1 MLGIKLLW
9 RNIMDDLLKDAIAD
23 AKAVRETA
31 LANAKIALE
40 EAFTP
45 RIQSML
51 SNKIQS
57 EMEGEEEIPVADE
70 EEAGEEAPEVAV
82 EPEVGEEVPADELED
97 PVVAD
102 EEEIPVEVP
111 AVADEEEEVPVAADE
126 EEIPVAADEEEV
138 PFEEP
143 AIADEEGEEDVIEI
157 NGVKYAPVVSEEEEE
172 HEAPVEEQE
181 DEDELDLESILRE
194 LEDEAD
200 DADVNEEYEENEV
213 GDGLASDEVET
224 ADQADLAENDVS
236 SDIGDADN
244 KVNDDAADSSDIGQG
259 SEEPAAADAPAAGHE
274 NSEDEEVDDLVEVNG
289 VKYAKVKEQ
298 DDFEARNG
306 DLEEPEIGEGEDAED
321 IDLEEILKALSEGD
335 DEDAEKAEEQVSK
348 LKSELGEHRK
358 VVKYLRGKLNEVNLL
373 NAKLLFT
380 NKLFRAHG
388 LTNEQKLKVVE
399 TFDRATNLREV
410 KLVFATLAESFGSKT
425 ASKPKPIKEN
435 KGSASKATASTKPKS
450 TPKVIE
456 EGFDMKQRFQK
467 LANIL

>member
-51 SNKIQS
+51 SQKIQS
-57 EMEGEEEIPVADE
+57 EMEGEEEAPADEQDEEPVAE
-70 EEAGEEAPEVAV
+70 EGEEEAPEIAV
-82 EPEVGEEVPADELED
+82 EPEEGEEIPSDEQE
-97 PVVAD
+97 V
-102 EEEIPVEVP
+102 EIPVEEP
-111 AVADEEEEVPVAADE
+111 A
-126 EEIPVAADEEEV
+126 IADEEEV

-143 AIADEEGEEDVIEI
+143 AIADEEEVPFEEPAVEGEEDVIEI
-157 NGVKYAPVVSEEEEE
+157 NGVKYAPVVSEEEHED
-172 HEAPVEEQE
+172 EAPVEEQE
-181 DEDELDLESILRE
+181 DEIDELDLESILKE

-200 DADVNEEYEENEV
+200 DSEISEEYEESEV
-213 GDGLASDEVET
+213 GDGLDSDEVET
-224 ADQADLAENDVS
+224 ADEADLAENDVS

-244 KVNDDAADSSDIGQG
+244 KVNDEAGDSSDVGQG
-259 SEEPAAADAPAAGHE
+259 SEEPAAADAPDHGKE
-274 NSEDEEVDDLVEVNG
+274 NSEDEVVDDLVEVNG

-298 DDFEARNG
+298 DEFEARNG
-306 DLEEPEIGEGEDAED
+306 DLEVNEEDD

-335 DEDAEKAEEQVSK
+335 DEEEEKAEEQVSK

-425 ASKPKPIKEN
+425 ASTPKPIKEN
-435 KGSASKATASTKPKS
+435 KGTASKATASTKPKS

-456 EGFDMKQRFQK
+456 EGFDMKSRFQK
-467 LANIL
+467 LANILY

>member
-51 SNKIQS
+51 SQKIQS
-57 EMEGEEEIPVADE
+57 EMEGEEEAPADEQDEEPVAE
-70 EEAGEEAPEVAV
+70 EGEEEAPEIAV
-82 EPEVGEEVPADELED
+82 EPEEGEEIPADEQE
-97 PVVAD
+97 V
-102 EEEIPVEVP
+102 EIPVEEP
-111 AVADEEEEVPVAADE
+111 A
-126 EEIPVAADEEEV
+126 IADEEEV

-143 AIADEEGEEDVIEI
+143 AIADEEEVPFEEPAVEGEEDVIEI
-157 NGVKYAPVVSEEEEE
+157 NGVKYAPVVSEEEHED
-172 HEAPVEEQE
+172 EAPVEEQE
-181 DEDELDLESILRE
+181 DEIDELDLESILKE

-200 DADVNEEYEENEV
+200 DSEISEEYEESEV
-213 GDGLASDEVET
+213 GDGLDSDEVET
-224 ADQADLAENDVS
+224 ADEADLAENDVS

-244 KVNDDAADSSDIGQG
+244 KVNDEPGDYSDVGQG
-259 SEEPAAADAPAAGHE
+259 SEEPAAADAPDHGKE
-274 NSEDEEVDDLVEVNG
+274 NSEDEVVDDLVEVNG
-289 VKYAKVKEQ
+289 VTYSKVKEQ
-298 DDFEARNG
+298 DEFEARNG
-306 DLEEPEIGEGEDAED
+306 DLEVNEEDD

-335 DEDAEKAEEQVSK
+335 EEDAEAAEEQVSK
-348 LKSELGEHRK
+348 LTSELDEHRK

-410 KLVFATLAESFGSKT
+410 KLVFSTLAESFGSKT
-425 ASKPKPIKEN
+425 ANASKPKPIKEN
-435 KGSASKATASTKPKS
+435 KGTASKATASTKPKS

>member
-51 SNKIQS
+51 SQNIQS
-57 EMEGEEEIPVADE
+57 EMEGEEEAPADEQDEEPVAE
-70 EEAGEEAPEVAV
+70 EGEEEAPEIAV
-82 EPEVGEEVPADELED
+82 EPEEGEEIPADEQE
-97 PVVAD
+97 V
-102 EEEIPVEVP
+102 EIPVEEP
-111 AVADEEEEVPVAADE
+111 A
-126 EEIPVAADEEEV
+126 IADEEEV

-143 AIADEEGEEDVIEI
+143 AIADEEEVPFEEPAVEGEEDVIEI
-157 NGVKYAPVVSEEEEE
+157 NGVKYAPVVSEEEHED
-172 HEAPVEEQE
+172 EAPVEEQE
-181 DEDELDLESILRE
+181 DEIDELDLESILKE

-200 DADVNEEYEENEV
+200 DSEISEEYEESEV
-213 GDGLASDEVET
+213 GDGLDSDEVET
-224 ADQADLAENDVS
+224 ADEADLAENDVS

-244 KVNDDAADSSDIGQG
+244 KVNDEAGDSSDVGQG
-259 SEEPAAADAPAAGHE
+259 SEEPAAADAPDHGKE
-274 NSEDEEVDDLVEVNG
+274 NSEDEVVDDLVEVNG

-298 DDFEARNG
+298 DEFEARNG
-306 DLEEPEIGEGEDAED
+306 DLEVNEEDD

-335 DEDAEKAEEQVSK
+335 EEDAEAAEEQVSK
-348 LKSELGEHRK
+348 LTSELDEHRK

-410 KLVFATLAESFGSKT
+410 KLVFSTLAESFGSKT
-425 ASKPKPIKEN
+425 ANASKPKPIKEN
-435 KGSASKATASTKPKS
+435 KGTASKATASTKPKS

>member
-9 RNIMDDLLKDAIAD
+9 RKIMDDLLKDAIAD

-51 SNKIQS
+51 SQKIQS
-57 EMEGEEEIPVADE
+57 EVEDEEPNAHDEEEEADAVAPAPEAPAEEEPEIAAEPEVGEDEIADADE
-70 EEAGEEAPEVAV
+70 EEAHDEGDY
-82 EPEVGEEVPADELED
+82 ADEG
-97 PVVAD
+97 
-102 EEEIPVEVP
+102 
-111 AVADEEEEVPVAADE
+111 
-126 EEIPVAADEEEV
+126 
-138 PFEEP
+138 EEP
-143 AIADEEGEEDVIEI
+143 AAHDEEEDVIEI

-172 HEAPVEEQE
+172 EADADEMKYEEE
-181 DEDELDLESILRE
+181 EVDEDELDLESILKE

-200 DADVNEEYEENEV
+200 EGEEEVHEEYDENQV
-213 GDGLASDEVET
+213 GDGMDSDEVET
-224 ADQADLAENDVS
+224 ADEAELAENDVS
-236 SDIGDADN
+236 SDIGAGDN
-244 KVNDDAADSSDIGQG
+244 KVNDEAGDASDIGAPGPEGEGSKSDQG
-259 SEEPAAADAPAAGHE
+259 K
-274 NSEDEEVDDLVEVNG
+274 EDDNLEVVDDLVEVNG
-289 VKYAKVKEQ
+289 VKYQKIQ
-298 DDFEARNG
+298 
-306 DLEEPEIGEGEDAED
+306 EEEEDADEGED
-321 IDLEEILKALSEGD
+321 IDLEEILKALSEEED
-335 DEDAEKAEEQVSK
+335 KDENEEKAEEQVSK
-348 LKSELGEHRK
+348 LTSELNEHRK

-388 LTNEQKLKVVE
+388 LSNEQKLKVVE

-425 ASKPKPIKEN
+425 ANASKPKPIKES
-435 KGSASKATASTKPKS
+435 KGTASKATASTKPKS

>member
-1 MLGIKLLW
+1 
-9 RNIMDDLLKDAIAD
+9 MDDLLKDAIAD

-70 EEAGEEAPEVAV
+70 DEAGEEAPEIAV
-82 EPEVGEEVPADELED
+82 EPEVGEEVPADEQE
-97 PVVAD
+97 V
-102 EEEIPVEVP
+102 EIPVE
-111 AVADEEEEVPVAADE
+111 EPV
-126 EEIPVAADEEEV
+126 VADEEEV

-143 AIADEEGEEDVIEI
+143 AIADEEEEVPFEEPAIEGEEGEEDVIEI

-172 HEAPVEEQE
+172 FEAPVEEQE
-181 DEDELDLESILRE
+181 DEDELDLESILKE

-200 DADVNEEYEENEV
+200 EADDEVNEEYEENEV
-213 GDGLASDEVET
+213 GDGLDSDEVET

-244 KVNDDAADSSDIGQG
+244 KVADDAADSSDIGQG

-298 DDFEARNG
+298 DEFEARNG
-306 DLEEPEIGEGEDAED
+306 DLEVNEEDD

-335 DEDAEKAEEQVSK
+335 DEEEGEKAEEQVSK
-348 LKSELGEHRK
+348 LTSELGEHRK

-388 LTNEQKLKVVE
+388 LNNEQKLKVVE

-410 KLVFATLAESFGSKT
+410 KLVFATLAESFGSKPAN

-456 EGFDMKQRFQK
+456 EGFDMKARFKK